1 MGIWEDSTMR
11 LSAVGIIVTLILSL
25 LAVPLVTPAKPPGKV
40 PKIGFLNGSSAPA
53 AIAREFEAFTQGLRE
68 LGYIEGQTIVIE
80 QRYAEGRVER
90 LPALAAELASLNVDL
105 FVVNVNSVAEAVRQ
119 TTTQIPIVMITAEEP
134 VRFGLAKSLAHPGG
148 NITGVAVVTT
158 PDMYGK
164 NLELLREVL
173 PPGVRIGVLFDTTAA
188 IHASWLHATEEAA
201 RALRVS
207 LVPTGVRS
215 VEDFEHALAVM
226 QQGNATGFVVLGG
239 SPLFSGN
246 RERINELA
254 VRRGLASMWPS
265 RAGVERGGLLSYG
278 SSSLDRWRRAAAY
291 VDKILKGANPGDLP
305 MEQPMKFELVINLK
319 TAKALGLA
327 IPPTILFQADEVI
340 R

>member
-1 MGIWEDSTMR
+1 VWY
-11 LSAVGIIVTLILSL
+11 SAIGCIVTLILSL
-25 LAVPLVTPAKPPGKV
+25 LAVPLATTAQPPGKV

-53 AIAREFEAFTQGLRE
+53 IAREFEAFTQGLRA
-68 LGYIEGQTIVIE
+68 LGYIEGQTIAIE

-90 LPALAAELASLNVDL
+90 LPALAAELASLNVDM
-105 FVVNVNSVAEAVRQ
+105 FIVNVNRVAEAVQQ

-148 NITGVAVVTT
+148 TITGVAVVTS
-158 PDMYGK
+158 PEIYGK
-164 NLELLREVL
+164 NLELLIEVL
-173 PPGVRIGVLFDTTAA
+173 PPGARIGVLFDPTSA
-188 IHASWLHATEEAA
+188 INAFWLHATEEAA

-207 LVPTGVRS
+207 LVPSGVRS

-239 SPLFSGN
+239 SPLLSGN

-254 VRRGLASMWPS
+254 VRSGLASMWPS
-265 RAGVERGGLLSYG
+265 RVGAERGGLMSYG

-305 MEQPMKFELVINLK
+305 MEQPMKFELVLNLK
-319 TAKALGLA
+319 TAKALGLT
-327 IPPTILFQADEVI
+327 IPPTLLFQVDEVI